1 MEFFIIE
8 RHSLTIFVKMK
19 CLKWT
24 KMNDNFPSFPL
35 MYEISYVTHVVQS
48 ALPTWALANIVPL
61 WTCNWEGIWL
71 VSIHKWPFA
80 TISTSIFGISCAAYV
95 KYASAQSLG
104 FLDLAA
110 NCSFINWKLQ
120 LAPSGVSG
128 WTLVSFLTDRN
139 MEPGRRSASGDVF
152 AQILADGMLNR
163 RISKWPP
170 FISVVSAGGGFDIR
184 YSIRL

>member
-8 RHSLTIFVKMK
+8 RHSLTIFVRSSAINKV
-19 CLKWT
+19 
-24 KMNDNFPSFPL
+24 NANFQIFPL
-35 MYEISYVTHVVQS
+35 VYEISYLTHAVQS
-48 ALPTWALANIVPL
+48 ARPVWALANIVPL

-95 KYASAQSLG
+95 KYVSAQSLD

-110 NCSFINWKLQ
+110 NCSFMNWKLQ

-128 WTLVSFLTDRN
+128 WTLVSFQANRN
-139 MEPGRRSASGDVF
+139 KEFGRRSACQSRARAV
-152 AQILADGMLNR
+152 R
-163 RISKWPP
+163 
-170 FISVVSAGGGFDIR
+170 
-184 YSIRL
+184 

>member
-24 KMNDNFPSFPL
+24 KMNSNFQIFPL
-35 MYEISYVTHVVQS
+35 VYEISYPTQAVQS
-48 ALPTWALANIVPL
+48 ALPAWTLASIVPL

-80 TISTSIFGISCAAYV
+80 TISTSVFGISCAAYV

-110 NCSFINWKLQ
+110 NCSFMNWKLQ

-128 WTLVSFLTDRN
+128 WTLVSFQTNRN
-139 MEPGRRSASGDVF
+139 KEFGRRSACQGRARAV
-152 AQILADGMLNR
+152 R
-163 RISKWPP
+163 
-170 FISVVSAGGGFDIR
+170 
-184 YSIRL
+184 